1 MVTSLFATPP
11 VLTTSRSSFSVPNG
25 YTGNILTCS
34 GLAWPPPQ
42 IKWFNTIGMPT
53 GETVTNAGQ
62 VAFVSAKLAIT
73 QFGERDVGNY
83 SCIVRSQDGSEM
95 HIETVRLTLNLS
107 PLPTDPSVLQCT
119 AESAEVMFQLR
130 VFDVNCSNFLRSV
143 GSEVIASYTQNE
155 LLTVVNAEC
164 TSCLDMANTVSISV
178 TPSCS
183 QDVEGAIVFRG
194 SVTTGSAESTES
206 VFCAL
211 DAWIHTSPLMRVNNA
226 LHQVDSSCILSS
238 GSSSTECT
246 LPSTTTGETGG
257 FDISMTVWITASAG
271 AGGVLPFIIIF
282 LIVIFCYC
290 YLSKARNTA
299 RYPCERKWFIWFCF
313 SKSKVVHSTLANAME
328 NCTIRV
334 YEH

>member
-1 MVTSLFATPP
+1 MIYFRILEPPVVTSIFATPP
-11 VLTTSRSSFSVPNG
+11 VLATSRSSFSVPNG

-42 IKWFNTIGMPT
+42 SQWIKAIGMPT

-62 VAFVSAKLAIT
+62 VAFVSAKLEIT
-73 QFGERDVGNY
+73 LFGESDVGNY

-95 HIETVRLTLNLS
+95 HIETVSLTLNLS
-107 PLPTDPSVLQCT
+107 PLPTDPSVPKCMT
-119 AESAEVMFQLR
+119 DSAEVMFQLR

-143 GSEVIASYTQNE
+143 GSEVIASDTRNE
-155 LLTVVNAEC
+155 LLTVVNTEC
-164 TSCLDMANTVSISV
+164 ASCLDMANTVSISV

-183 QDVEGAIVFRG
+183 KDVEGAIVFRG

-211 DAWIHTSPLMRVNNA
+211 DTWIHTSPLMRVNNA

-246 LPSTTTGETGG
+246 LPSTTTGETGA
-257 FDISMTVWITASAG
+257 FDISMTVWITTSAG
-271 AGGVLPFIIIF
+271 VGGVLLLVIIF
-282 LIVIFCYC
+282 LVIFFYC
-290 YLSKARNTA
+290 YLSKARKTA
-299 RYPCERKWFIWFCF
+299 RSPCERQ
-313 SKSKVVHSTLANAME
+313 VVCLVLSILIYNL
-328 NCTIRV
+328 
-334 YEH
+334 